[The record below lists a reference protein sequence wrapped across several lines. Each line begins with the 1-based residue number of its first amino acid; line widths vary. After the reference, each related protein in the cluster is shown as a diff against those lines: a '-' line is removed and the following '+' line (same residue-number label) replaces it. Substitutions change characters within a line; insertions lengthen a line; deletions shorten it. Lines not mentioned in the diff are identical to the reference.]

1 LVAEDSATKGREL
14 ARSEIET
21 LIAQNYHGLRL
32 IVTQRAG
39 DPQLA
44 ADLLNEAIETAWR
57 KWQAGKIARP
67 QEIAG
72 YVFETAMNLLRNHR
86 RKSYER
92 VDRRIAPSA
101 LEVLD
106 SGARADR
113 GSIEAEIVSLVRSQ
127 IANLS
132 MERDRDVV
140 LRFYLKE
147 EEKADICRE
156 MKLDP
161 LHFDKIIFRARR
173 RLRELLEQRGFS
185 KHDLIC
191 LCLA

>member
-14 ARSEIET
+14 DRSEIET

>member
-1 LVAEDSATKGREL
+1 MVAEDSATKAREL
-14 ARSEIET
+14 DRSQIGA

-32 IVTQRAG
+32 LVTQRAG

-44 ADLLNEAIETAWR
+44 ADLLNEAVETAWR
-57 KWQAGKIARP
+57 KWQDGKIARP

-92 VDRRIAPSA
+92 VDKRIAPAA

-113 GSIEAEIVSLVRSQ
+113 GSIEAEIVRLVRSQ
-127 IANLS
+127 IANLT

-140 LRFYLKE
+140 LRFYLRE
-147 EEKADICRE
+147 EEKEDICRE

-185 KHDLIC
+185 KNDLIC
-191 LCLA
+191 FCLA